1 VLPSTDYTDWSRP
14 LPQDSRRRAAAVRDT
29 AVQLLSDGQYV
40 APFADGPAR
49 RVDSRVVLLHA
60 RCDEQYVAPVVQ
72 LARAHASAARR
83 RRPAAA
89 VGRTTAP
96 GAVGTYLY
104 APGTGTHIPI
114 RTATRTLAVSHS
126 DPDCD
131 SALVGRGRDVPLHF
145 RTGSDPDPVFDVD
158 FDPESDPDTDTAPI
172 LNPIRNSPR
181 TTIRTPIRN
190 PIQNPP

>member
-1 VLPSTDYTDWSRP
+1 MLPSTDYTDWSRP

-29 AVQLLSDGQYV
+29 AVQLLSDG
-40 APFADGPAR
+40 
-49 RVDSRVVLLHA
+49 
-60 RCDEQYVAPVVQ
+60 QYVAPVVQ

>member
-1 VLPSTDYTDWSRP
+1 MLPSTDYTDWSRP

-40 APFADGPAR
+40 APAADGPAR
-49 RVDSRVVLLHA
+49 RVVLLHA

-104 APGTGTHIPI
+104 ALVP
-114 RTATRTLAVSHS
+114 RLVSRS
-126 DPDCD
+126 
-131 SALVGRGRDVPLHF
+131 
-145 RTGSDPDPVFDVD
+145 
-158 FDPESDPDTDTAPI
+158 
-172 LNPIRNSPR
+172 
-181 TTIRTPIRN
+181 
-190 PIQNPP
+190 